1 MSDVFNRLERQ
12 AFRAGITPR
21 TEESRKWFQKKASN
35 LRSINRNEL
44 MKEEPIKSRNKQI
57 IGGMYMFFY
66 DPKTKDQL
74 PYYDAFPLV
83 IVVGPAK
90 GGFYGLNLHYLP
102 PKLRLQ
108 FFSNLMSIQGDKR
121 LTDDAKF
128 ALTYKMLKKSSKLRY
143 FEPCFKHY
151 LNDHVQ
157 SKFAEVPAP
166 EWEIAV
172 FLPTA
177 RFLKANSYKVY
188 YDSRNKIR

>member
-1 MSDVFNRLERQ
+1 MSNVFDRLERQ

-35 LRSINRNEL
+35 LRSINREKL
-44 MKEEPIKSRNKQI
+44 MDEDVIKTRNQQI
-57 IGGMYMFFY
+57 VGGMYMFFY

-90 GGFYGLNLHYLP
+90 GGFYGINLHYLP
-102 PKLRLQ
+102 PKLRLA
-108 FFSNLMSIQGDKR
+108 FFSNLMDIQGDKR
-121 LTDDAKF
+121 LTDNAKF
-128 ALTYKMLKKSSKLRY
+128 RLTYQMLKKSSKLRY

>member
-1 MSDVFNRLERQ
+1 MSNVFDRLERQ
-12 AFRAGITPR
+12 AFRAGIKPR
-21 TEESRKWFQKKASN
+21 TEESRAWFQAKAKN
-35 LRSINRNEL
+35 LRNLNREAL
-44 MKEEPIKSRNKQI
+44 MKEDPIKSRSKQI

-74 PYYDAFPLV
+74 PYYDRFPLV
-83 IVVGPAK
+83 VVVGPAP

-108 FFSNLMSIQGDKR
+108 FFSNLMDIKGSKLSEND
-121 LTDDAKF
+121 KF
-128 ALTYKMLKKSSKLRY
+128 AITYRMLKNSTKMRY
-143 FEPCFKHY
+143 FRPCFKHY
-151 LNDHVQ
+151 LTNHVQ

-177 RFLKANSYKVY
+177 DFRKANNYKVY
-188 YDSRNKIR
+188 YDSRAMIR